1 MGICGLKGN
10 LEGLPGTGSGFPR
23 VASYVFCSS
32 KAGLNPRFSLSHLCA
47 MPFDFSTDFASS
59 REDISGPQLTAAASG
74 TTPDDGV
81 LLDAYS
87 QAVTRAVEK
96 ISPSVVNIE
105 VRQSVRTRRSAAS
118 RSAAE
123 AGRDSF
129 SRPMG

>member
-10 LEGLPGTGSGFPR
+10 LEGLPGTGAGCSR
-23 VASYVFCSS
+23 AASYGFYSS
-32 KAGLNPRFSLSHLCA
+32 KAGLNPRSSLSHLCA

-59 REDISGPQLTAAASG
+59 GEDISGPQVTAAASG
-74 TTPDDGV
+74 ATPDDGV

-105 VRQSVRTRRSAAS
+105 GHQSVRTRRSAAS
-118 RSAAE
+118 A
-123 AGRDSF
+123 
-129 SRPMG
+129 